1 MGQVSN
7 VKVRK
12 PVKLPVSGLRP
23 KARVFAPEAF
33 DPGQVVGDGL
43 FRGVV
48 WSLGPEH
55 GKGRDSRW
63 VVCEDGVIRL
73 AILDKAPAKDGGGVS
88 FASWGHA
95 QWDSVSSAAAAF
107 SVEGWVSVGEVEQPE
122 LPGLPELPEQP
133 SLLQLAYGLAA

>member
-1 MGQVSN
+1 MS
-7 VKVRK
+7 KVRK
-12 PVKLPVSGLRP
+12 PVKLPVAGLRP

-55 GKGRDSRW
+55 GKGKDSRW

-73 AILDKAPAKDGGGVS
+73 AVLDKGPAKEGGLLS
-88 FASWGHA
+88 FAHWGHA
-95 QWDSVSSAAAAF
+95 QWDSVASHAQPF
-107 SVEGWVSVGEVEQPE
+107 SVEDWVAVGEVEQPE
-122 LPGLPELPEQP
+122 LPGLPELPAQP
-133 SLLQLAYGLAA
+133 DLLSLAFEYGLAA